1 MRFDIDRLYE
11 LLPALYRIRDTEL
24 GKQRLTDKER
34 TQIAQLDN
42 HLAALTDPNS
52 EEAGNIRKL
61 LDKKERKPLKAFLSV
76 IAEQI
81 SIIEE
86 NIDQLYDDQFIETC
100 SEWVVPY
107 IADLIGMHGLSVF
120 PGASFSQRAQV
131 ANTLAYRRRK
141 GTAAVLEQLARDVT
155 GWNANVVEYFKLLA
169 TTQYMNHIRDKSI
182 SMVDLRREE
191 TLEQLNMP
199 FDRTAH
205 TVDVRQIE
213 QRRGKH
219 NLHNIGVFLW
229 RINSYSLTDSPAC
242 KVDDFRYHFDALGRD
257 LPIYNRP
264 EPEKEISHLAE
275 MDNVPMPVIRGVLSR
290 KPDTYYG
297 INKSILITK
306 DKHHVLPAET
316 LSPAASQPAEKLSDI
331 ICVCNLGD
339 MKDAGGNVTGWSN
352 MPKEKIAIDP
362 VLGRI
367 AFPGDY
373 PPPTKVNVIY
383 HYGFSAEMGG
393 GEYGRAV
400 TFSSG
405 LKPVVKVPSQKSTIQ
420 AALDGLQM
428 TGGVVEIEDNE
439 YYMETPRINIA
450 SGKKIELR
458 AADGRRPVLVL
469 DGDINIAGG
478 KDAELS
484 INGFLISGGRLTVP
498 VMSNSNEK
506 NQLRLLQIRHCT
518 LLPGASPAI
527 EAIAGWPAA
536 PRLFVESGDI
546 SIEIERCIVG
556 GIRTVD
562 AAKVQ
567 IINSIVDAT
576 RITGVAYA
584 GLSGDDPGAPL
595 IIKNSTVIGKVY
607 TFTMTLATNTIFMAG
622 LVEFDPWKSPVI
634 AERLQQGCVRFSYI
648 PPGSSVPGKYNCR
661 PRNSDD
667 ALKVQPVFTS
677 LQYGHSAYCQL
688 SAHCA
693 PEISRGADDG
703 AEMGAFHNL
712 YQPQRVADLRTRLD
726 EYLRFGLEAGI
737 FYAS

>member
-1 MRFDIDRLYE
+1 MRFDIERLYE
-11 LLPALYRIRDTEL
+11 LLPALYRIRDTKL

-34 TQIAQLDN
+34 AQIAQLNN

-52 EEAGNIRKL
+52 EEARNIKKL
-61 LDKKERKPLKAFLSV
+61 LDKKQRGPLKAFLSV

-86 NIDQLYDDQFIETC
+86 NLDQFYDDQFIETC

-107 IADLIGMHGLSVF
+107 IADLIGMRGLSVF
-120 PGASFSQRAQV
+120 QDASFSQRAQV

-155 GWNANVVEYFKLLA
+155 GWNANVVEYFNLLA
-169 TTQYMNHIRDKSI
+169 TTQYMNHIRDRNI
-182 SMVDLRREE
+182 SMADLRSEE
-191 TLEQLNMP
+191 VLEQLNMP

-205 TVDVRQIE
+205 TVDVRRIE

-219 NLHNIGVFLW
+219 NIHNIGIFLW
-229 RINSYSLTDSPAC
+229 RINSYALTGSPAYR
-242 KVDDFRYHFDALGRD
+242 VDDFRYHFDALRRD

-264 EPEKEISHLAE
+264 EPEKEITHLAE
-275 MDNVPMPVIRGVLSR
+275 MVNVPMPVMRRVFNR
-290 KPDTYYG
+290 KLDTYYG
-297 INKSILITK
+297 INKSVLITK
-306 DKHHVLPAET
+306 DKHDVLLAET
-316 LSPAASQPAEKLSDI
+316 LSPAASPPAEKLSDI
-331 ICVCNLGD
+331 IRVCNLGD
-339 MKDAGGNVTGWSN
+339 LEDAGGNVIGWSN

-367 AFPGDY
+367 AFPEDY
-373 PPPTKVNVIY
+373 PPPTKVNVTY

-393 GEYGRAV
+393 GEYGRAA

-405 LKPVVKVPSQKSTIQ
+405 LTPVVKVPSQKSTIQ
-420 AALDGLQM
+420 AALDELQM
-428 TGGVVEIEDNE
+428 TGGVVEIENNE
-439 YYMETPRINIA
+439 YYIETPLINIA
-450 SGKKIELR
+450 SGQKIELR
-458 AADGRRPVLVL
+458 AADGRRPILVI
-469 DGDINIAGG
+469 DGEINITGG
-478 KDAELS
+478 NNAELS

-498 VMSNSNEK
+498 LMNSPSKK
-506 NQLRLLQIRHCT
+506 NQLRLLHLQHCT

-527 EAIAGWPAA
+527 KTVAGQLRA
-536 PRLFVESGDI
+536 PRLIVESPDTL
-546 SIEIERCIVG
+546 IEIDKCIAG
-556 GIRTVD
+556 GIRAVD
-562 AAKVQ
+562 DAKVE
-567 IINSIVDAT
+567 INNSIVDAT
-576 RITGVAYA
+576 RITEVAYS

-622 LVEFDPWKSPVI
+622 LAEFDTWKSPVI

-648 PPGSSVPGKYNCR
+648 PPGSSVPSKYNCQ

-667 ALKVQPVFTS
+667 ALRVQPVFTS
-677 LQYGHSAYCQL
+677 LQYGHSTYCQL
-688 SAHCA
+688 SSHCA
-693 PEISRGADDG
+693 PEISRSADDG

-712 YQPQRVADLRTRLD
+712 YQPQRVADLCTKLD

-737 FYAS
+737 YYAS